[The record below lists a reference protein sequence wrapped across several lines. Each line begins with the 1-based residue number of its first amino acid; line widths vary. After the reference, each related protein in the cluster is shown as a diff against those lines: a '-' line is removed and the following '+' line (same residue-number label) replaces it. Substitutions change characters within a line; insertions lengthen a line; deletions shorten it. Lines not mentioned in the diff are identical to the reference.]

1 MNKLNILLLVAFFSL
16 ATTSTTMA
24 SGEKLKL
31 SWRERREQS
40 KAEQTEEREK
50 IKKSHGSKVTPPIE
64 EESIASVEDETEEI
78 TPSPS
83 QEFDSMAYLKSLT
96 LDFSADQIDSLL
108 AVWRER
114 SNMDQYNNF
123 FENFIAIPEDDIELE
138 VNVGSIPDSVLSRRL
153 MDLVS
158 PINLPYNSIVK
169 SYISRYINT
178 KYGTINRI
186 MSLSQYYFPMIE
198 EELIKR
204 DLPVE
209 LRAMAVIESA
219 LSSTVMSKAGAVG
232 LWQFMPSTGKSYG
245 LEINSLVDERCDPE
259 KSTYA
264 ACSFMSDLYK
274 IYNDWSLAIAA
285 YNCGP
290 GNVNKAL
297 ARAGVKEGGTFW
309 DIYYYL
315 PRETRGYVPAFIG
328 ATYAYAYHQLHGIE
342 FLESPLPLATDTIQ
356 INRLMHLG
364 QVSETLEIPIEVLR
378 DLNPQYRKDIIP
390 ATTKDYSLRL
400 PQRYVTK
407 YIENEAEIHAK
418 DSTYLKQY
426 IDPAVVK
433 KAQSTMGGTV
443 HIVRNGENLG
453 SIARKYRVTIK
464 QIMTWNGLRNA
475 NKISIGQRLRI
486 EGR

>member
-1 MNKLNILLLVAFFSL
+1 MNKLNILLVALFSF
-16 ATTSTTMA
+16 ATISTTTA
-24 SGEKLKL
+24 GGEKL
-31 SWRERREQS
+31 SWREKREQA
-40 KAEQTEEREK
+40 KEERESS
-50 IKKSHGSKVTPPIE
+50 KKSHGGKVTPPILEQTPIQDPQPE
-64 EESIASVEDETEEI
+64 EIEPQEPFDSIAY
-78 TPSPS
+78 
-83 QEFDSMAYLKSLT
+83 FKSLT

-114 SNMDQYNNF
+114 SQVDQYSNF
-123 FENFIAIPEDDIELE
+123 FENFIALPEEGGIE
-138 VNVGSIPDSVLSRRL
+138 VNVSSIPDSVLSRRL

-186 MSLSQYYFPMIE
+186 MSLSQYYFPMFE
-198 EELIKR
+198 EELIKQ

-259 KSTYA
+259 KSTLA
-264 ACSFMSDLYK
+264 ACAFMSDLYK

-364 QVSETLEIPIEVLR
+364 QVAETLELPIEVLR

-390 ATTKDYSLRL
+390 ATTKEYSLRL

-407 YIENEAEIHAK
+407 YIENEADIHAK

-433 KAQSTMGGTV
+433 KAQSTMGGAI
-443 HIVRNGENLG
+443 HIVRSGENLG
-453 SIARKYRVTIK
+453 SIARKYRVTVK
-464 QIMTWNGLRNA
+464 QIMSWNGLRNA

>member
-1 MNKLNILLLVAFFSL
+1 MNKLNIFLVAFL
-16 ATTSTTMA
+16 TIATIPTTIA
-24 SGEKLKL
+24 SGEKL
-31 SWRERREQS
+31 SWREKRELA
-40 KAEQTEEREK
+40 KEERAEEH
-50 IKKSHGSKVTPPIE
+50 KKSKNSHGGKVTPPPV
-64 EESIASVEDETEEI
+64 EESEAVVSESSEEVE
-78 TPSPS
+78 PK
-83 QEFDSMAYLKSLT
+83 EFDSVAYRKSLT
-96 LDFSADQIDSLL
+96 LDFTIDQIDSLL

-114 SNMDQYNNF
+114 SKMDQYSNF
-123 FENFIAIPEDDIELE
+123 FENFIAIPTEGDVEVDIS
-138 VNVGSIPDSVLSRRL
+138 SIPDSVLSRRL

-178 KYGTINRI
+178 RYGTINRI
-186 MSLSQYYFPMIE
+186 MSLSQYYFPMVE
-198 EELIKR
+198 EELINHG
-204 DLPVE
+204 LPVE
-209 LRAMAVIESA
+209 LRAMPVIESA
-219 LSSTVMSKAGAVG
+219 LSSTAVSKAGAVG

-245 LEINSLVDERCDPE
+245 LEINSLVDERCHPE
-259 KSTYA
+259 EATKA
-264 ACSFMSDLYK
+264 ACAFMSDLYD

-297 ARAGVKEGGTFW
+297 ARAGIKEGGTFW

-328 ATYAYAYHQLHGIE
+328 ATYAYAYHKLHGVE

-356 INRLMHLG
+356 VNKLMHLG
-364 QVSETLEIPIEVLR
+364 QVAETLEIPIEVLR

-390 ATTKDYSLRL
+390 ATTKEYSLRL

-426 IDPAVVK
+426 IDPVVVK
-433 KAQSTMGGTV
+433 KAQSDMGNTIHTV
-443 HIVRNGENLG
+443 RSGETLG
-453 SIARKYRVTIK
+453 AIARKYRVTVR
-464 QIMTWNGLRNA
+464 QIMNWNGLRNA
-475 NKISIGQRLRI
+475 DKLSVGQRLRI